1 MISKLKFIFHE
12 SIRAF
17 LYART
22 PVILSLITIA
32 ISLIVIS
39 ISFYGY
45 LIFIKHSSSITNNY
59 SLEVFFDSDLDFE
72 SSKDIFN
79 KISTYDAITSG
90 EFIDKNKS
98 SIKFHE
104 FFNEKVE
111 DILGENPLPYSAEFF
126 TSDKYRN
133 LDSLVVFSN
142 YLENFD
148 GIDEVYYDKQVIVRI
163 YNLLN
168 RVMMAASIIGFCI
181 VLISII
187 LVSNTTR
194 LMIYSKKENIK
205 ILSLMGA
212 TNLLIR
218 IPFLLEGAIQGFLGA
233 LMSILFL
240 FIIKFFVEYALSP
253 FSIVFDSNFQF
264 IIILNLGLGVALG
277 FIGSK
282 RAVKKYLI

>member
-1 MISKLKFIFHE
+1 MISKLKFIFFE
-12 SIRAF
+12 SIRGF

-22 PVILSLITIA
+22 PAILSSITIA

-39 ISFYGY
+39 VSFYGY

-59 SLEVFFDSDLDFE
+59 KLEVFFDSNLNSLE
-72 SSKDIFN
+72 SQDIFN
-79 KISTYDAITSG
+79 KILTYDAIASG
-90 EFIDKNKS
+90 EFIDKDKS

-111 DILGENPLPYSAEFF
+111 DILGENPLPYSGEFM
-126 TSDKYRN
+126 TNDKYRN
-133 LDSLVVFSN
+133 LDSLVLFSN
-142 YLENFD
+142 YLESFD
-148 GIDEVYYDKQVIVRI
+148 EIDKVYYDKQVIIRI

-194 LMIYSKKENIK
+194 LMIYSKKENIR
-205 ILSLMGA
+205 ILSLMGG
-212 TNLLIR
+212 TNLFIR
-218 IPFLLEGAIQGFLGA
+218 IPFLLEGVIQGVLGA
-233 LMSILFL
+233 LMSISFL

-253 FSIVFDSNFQF
+253 LSLAFDSNFQF
-264 IIILNLGLGVALG
+264 IIILNLGLGIALG

-282 RAVKKYLI
+282 RAVKKYLT